1 MSDVGHHV
9 REPRE
14 FFNDLYHRFLLS
26 PKPSMKAMCLQAMA
40 IVYGR
45 CHEEIGPFNDTAFM
59 VRKLEECENRTERD
73 RLLQFIDKLLHN
85 RHNVKLFLDTN
96 GVRVLVDLVT
106 LAHLHTQRAYV
117 PLQTSSLEASPDQ
130 QRDTEKEW
138 YYGNKDKE
146 RDGPYSFGEMKEL
159 WKESTIHQ
167 KTRCWAQG
175 MEGWRPL
182 EQIPQLKWQLMAQG
196 MSLMNESDMATL
208 ILNIFIRM
216 CEFYPSRDAE
226 NAIVRPL
233 PRAKRLLS
241 EPNALPHIVQLL
253 LTFDPSLVERVTKL
267 LNIILEDNPQL
278 PRAFSTGVF
287 FFILMYTGSN
297 ILPIAKFL
305 KYTHMKQS
313 FRPDEQQSS
322 DIMQR
327 SILGQLLPEA
337 MVCFLEN
344 HGSVK
349 FSETFLGEFD
359 NPEAIWNGE
368 MRRMMIEKIAAHIAD
383 FTPRLQS
390 NTRATYQYCAMPV
403 VRYKQLEDELFCNI
417 YYLRHLCD
425 TLRFP
430 DWPIKKPVALLKDVL
445 EEWKKEVDKKPPE
458 MSVDQAYDAL
468 GLKTGVGGHEEN
480 VVRKAYFKLAQKYHP
495 DKNPDGRVSHTPSQ
509 YIPIFS
515 LFYSTIFSLAQIASL
530 GISH

>member
-1 MSDVGHHV
+1 MLKSLH
-9 REPRE
+9 P
-14 FFNDLYHRFLLS
+14 NSLLT
-26 PKPSMKAMCLQAMA
+26 
-40 IVYGR
+40 R
-45 CHEEIGPFNDTAFM
+45 
-59 VRKLEECENRTERD
+59 
-73 RLLQFIDKLLHN
+73 
-85 RHNVKLFLDTN
+85 
-96 GVRVLVDLVT
+96 
-106 LAHLHTQRAYV
+106 
-117 PLQTSSLEASPDQ
+117 SSLVCSVQ
-130 QRDTEKEW
+130 
-138 YYGNKDKE
+138 
-146 RDGPYSFGEMKEL
+146 MKEL

-313 FRPDEQQSS
+313 FRPDEVPTY
-322 DIMQR
+322 
-327 SILGQLLPEA
+327 IL
-337 MVCFLEN
+337 
-344 HGSVK
+344 
-349 FSETFLGEFD
+349 
-359 NPEAIWNGE
+359 
-368 MRRMMIEKIAAHIAD
+368 
-383 FTPRLQS
+383 
-390 NTRATYQYCAMPV
+390 
-403 VRYKQLEDELFCNI
+403 
-417 YYLRHLCD
+417 
-425 TLRFP
+425 
-430 DWPIKKPVALLKDVL
+430 
-445 EEWKKEVDKKPPE
+445 
-458 MSVDQAYDAL
+458 
-468 GLKTGVGGHEEN
+468 
-480 VVRKAYFKLAQKYHP
+480 
-495 DKNPDGRVSHTPSQ
+495 
-509 YIPIFS
+509 
-515 LFYSTIFSLAQIASL
+515 
-530 GISH
+530 